1 MIKVGLTGG
10 IGSGK
15 TTVATI
21 FKTLGVPI
29 YEADK
34 EARRLMETN
43 NEIISALIQ
52 KYGQEIYINN
62 KLNRT
67 LLSEIIFKNSDELKH
82 VNQIVHPV
90 VRDDFMRWSEEQKT
104 TYVIE
109 EAAILFESDSDSIM
123 DFVITVTAP
132 ESTRIERVKE
142 RDNLDKKQIIARIN
156 NQLPEETK
164 VSWADF
170 VIYNDNEQ
178 LIIPQI
184 IEIDK
189 KIREYGEIR

>member
-21 FKTLGVPI
+21 FKTLGIPI

-62 KLNRT
+62 KLNKT
-67 LLSEIIFKNSDELKH
+67 LLSEIIFKNSDQLKH

-90 VRDDFMRWSEEQKT
+90 VRDDFMRWSEEQKAP
-104 TYVIE
+104 YVIE
-109 EAAILFESDSDSIM
+109 EAAILFESGSDSVM